1 MPHKRIEDKRRYDR
15 KRYARQVAEKT
26 RKRLEL
32 PDPEFPEHPDQAI
45 ADWCRDRLRVPWGH
59 GAAGQPLVLP
69 DYGQAF
75 IKDIFDPQFTEVSL
89 MISRKSAKT
98 TILGILLLA
107 AAASDGPVRRRGF
120 RSCIC
125 SLSREKAGELRRIM
139 KDIAEMSGLT
149 GLRFLRSPAPGR
161 IESPWAEIDILSTET
176 GANSGSYDIAM
187 ADELGIYPA
196 RARVLV
202 ASLRSS
208 VSAKNGKFVSA
219 SIVGHSDLTQEI
231 IDRHRA
237 GDPNLALH
245 LFQAPP
251 NAALDDPEAW
261 KAASP
266 AIKYGI
272 KSLKYYES
280 ESRRVKFQTADQ
292 QHFRAYDLNQRAVA
306 ESENLV
312 DLDSWEKCVV
322 ADEDVPDPS
331 GPCYV
336 GFDLGSGTSMTAIS
350 IFYQDTRLLEVIGG
364 FPEQPSLK
372 ERGEADNCDYVSMLD
387 RGEMILAGQLS
398 TDPSVLIQYVA
409 DRLKKYRCK
418 VLGAAADVYRQ
429 GEAVQAMADAEVRW
443 RMDWRRSGA
452 GISGHEDCRY
462 FVKAVLD
469 CAVVTRKSLLMREA
483 IRSSAVRYDENRNP
497 SLSKKKSNSRV
508 DALAASILSIGAAYR
523 AKAKPKPK
531 RQIVSLS
538 LTELETMSA

>member
-187 ADELGIYPA
+187 ADE
-196 RARVLV
+196 
-202 ASLRSS
+202 
-208 VSAKNGKFVSA
+208 
-219 SIVGHSDLTQEI
+219 VGDL
-231 IDRHRA
+231 
-237 GDPNLALH
+237 
-245 LFQAPP
+245 
-251 NAALDDPEAW
+251 
-261 KAASP
+261 
-266 AIKYGI
+266 
-272 KSLKYYES
+272 
-280 ESRRVKFQTADQ
+280 
-292 QHFRAYDLNQRAVA
+292 
-306 ESENLV
+306 
-312 DLDSWEKCVV
+312 
-322 ADEDVPDPS
+322 
-331 GPCYV
+331 PC
-336 GFDLGSGTSMTAIS
+336 
-350 IFYQDTRLLEVIGG
+350 
-364 FPEQPSLK
+364 
-372 ERGEADNCDYVSMLD
+372 
-387 RGEMILAGQLS
+387 
-398 TDPSVLIQYVA
+398 
-409 DRLKKYRCK
+409 
-418 VLGAAADVYRQ
+418 Q
-429 GEAVQAMADAEVRW
+429 GEGV
-443 RMDWRRSGA
+443 G
-452 GISGHEDCRY
+452 
-462 FVKAVLD
+462 
-469 CAVVTRKSLLMREA
+469 
-483 IRSSAVRYDENRNP
+483 
-497 SLSKKKSNSRV
+497 RV
-508 DALAASILSIGAAYR
+508 SPQFRLC
-523 AKAKPKPK
+523 
-531 RQIVSLS
+531 
-538 LTELETMSA
+538 